1 MSGKV
6 VIVDDDPS
14 VRRSLTRLVEAA
26 GFPAQAYGS
35 GEELLNDGLDDVACA
50 LLDVN
55 LGGMSGIE
63 TGRRLSATHP
73 RIPILFITAMD
84 WSDMRKE
91 AAELGCSDF
100 LRKPVRGEVLIG
112 SIRQAVAATGS
123 GFLSSIRVPHV
134 ELHRL
139 APTPKLAALHR
150 ERAEP

>member
-1 MSGKV
+1 VSGKV
-6 VIVDDDPS
+6 VIVDDDPG
-14 VRRSLTRLVEAA
+14 VRRSLTRLVEVA

-35 GEELLNDGLDDVACA
+35 GEEFLNDGLDDVACA

-73 RIPILFITAMD
+73 SIPVIFITAMD
-84 WSDMRKE
+84 SSDMRKE

-112 SIRQAVAATGS
+112 SIRQAVAGCGAYHLPDTKPVR
-123 GFLSSIRVPHV
+123 LS
-134 ELHRL
+134 L
-139 APTPKLAALHR
+139 A
-150 ERAEP
+150 